1 MIRISSW
8 WCLIS
13 TSCVPLTDNGPFPSS
28 HHLAAVYNP
37 HHPSAF
43 SDPHCPKHS
52 RSQQMPAQRSAPR
65 HLQLPPRL
73 DTSDQMTSAPLNAKV
88 TTKVPSL
95 TQTEA
100 QPVVTRSG
108 RVVKPNPR
116 YADT

>member
-1 MIRISSW
+1 MARFPVPTTW
-8 WCLIS
+8 QQS
-13 TSCVPLTDNGPFPSS
+13 TTPTIPQRSPIPIAPQ
-28 HHLAAVYNP
+28 
-37 HHPSAF
+37 
-43 SDPHCPKHS
+43 HS

-73 DTSDQMTSAPLNAKV
+73 DTLDQMTSAPLNAKV